1 MPRFGFSTSDALS
14 GSANLGVKNLTSLPL
29 VIFQLLFVG
38 ETPNPKSQT
47 EKTEHFKMAIYH
59 MSVKPVSRS
68 KGRSST
74 AAAAYRAACV
84 IEDKRTGE
92 KHDYTKKEGVK
103 HTEIITPLGVNIPT
117 RSELWNAAEA
127 AEKRK
132 DGCTAREYEVNL
144 PYELNE
150 QQRTELA
157 QDFCRQL
164 AKIHG
169 IAVDLCIHE
178 PTDKEVKA
186 GADPRNHHAHIL
198 TTTRKITND
207 GLTDKADIE
216 KAGRKRKDDLKA
228 TRNLWADTANKHL
241 KKAGL
246 ENRIDSRSLKDQGSS
261 LKPTIKMG
269 KTATQ
274 MERDPIYTPKGKT
287 PRPKYQTRKGDI
299 NRAIRADNERIKT
312 LEAEIADTK
321 ALLEKEAKLIKT
333 DAPLV
338 KIGAFAN
345 DIFIALHKEH
355 DNILNFDKDKQA
367 QRIKDTRDNF
377 LTDANQLTDILDKNL
392 DSSKLSADELSDV
405 KTALESVFK
414 LTSNV
419 DSATT
424 FSDYNSAKASQDS
437 LLAIQ
442 NSHSKCQ
449 QQIERIEQPQAVA
462 ESPQIRRP
470 R

>member
-1 MPRFGFSTSDALS
+1 
-14 GSANLGVKNLTSLPL
+14 
-29 VIFQLLFVG
+29 
-38 ETPNPKSQT
+38 
-47 EKTEHFKMAIYH
+47 MAIYH
-59 MSVKPVSRS
+59 MSVKPVQRS

-84 IEDKRTGE
+84 IEDKRTGLE
-92 KHDYTKKEGVK
+92 HDYTKKEGVK
-103 HTEIITPLGVNIPT
+103 HTEIITPDGVNIPT
-117 RSELWNAAEA
+117 RSDLWNAAEA

-169 IAVDLCIHE
+169 IAVDLCIHK

-228 TRNLWADTANKHL
+228 TREMWATTANKHL
-241 KKAGL
+241 EMAGVDV
-246 ENRIDSRSLKDQGSS
+246 RIDARSLKDQGSS

-269 KTATQ
+269 KVATQ
-274 MERDPIYTPKGKT
+274 MEREPLYTKKGEV
-287 PRPKYQTRKGDI
+287 PRPKYNTKKGDI

-312 LEAEIADTK
+312 LESEISDMK
-321 ALLEKEAKLIKT
+321 YALEQKNKEAQLIKT

-345 DIFIALHKEH
+345 DIFIALHKDH
-355 DNILNFDKDKQA
+355 DDIMNFDKDKQA
-367 QRIKDTRDNF
+367 QRIEYMREDFLSATDK
-377 LTDANQLTDILDKNL
+377 LTDMLDKNL

-419 DSATT
+419 DNTTT

-449 QQIERIEQPQAVA
+449 QQIERIEQTQAVA

-470 R
+470 

>member
-1 MPRFGFSTSDALS
+1 
-14 GSANLGVKNLTSLPL
+14 
-29 VIFQLLFVG
+29 
-38 ETPNPKSQT
+38 
-47 EKTEHFKMAIYH
+47 

-74 AAAAYRAACV
+74 AAAAYRAGCV
-84 IEDKRTGE
+84 IEDKRTGLE
-92 KHDYTKKEGVK
+92 HDYTKKEGVK
-103 HTEIITPLGVNIPT
+103 HTEIITPEGVNIPT
-117 RSELWNAAEA
+117 RSELWNMAEA
-127 AEKRK
+127 KEKRK

-144 PYELNE
+144 PHELNE

-157 QDFCRQL
+157 QDFCKQL
-164 AKIHG
+164 AEIHG

-178 PTDKEVKA
+178 PNEREIKA

-207 GLTDKADIE
+207 GLDGKADIE
-216 KAGRKRKDDLKA
+216 KAGRERKVDLKN
-228 TRNLWADTANKHL
+228 TRQLWADTANKHL
-241 KKAGL
+241 KNAGL

-269 KTATQ
+269 KVATQ
-274 MERDPIYTPKGKT
+274 MERDPTHTPIGKA

-299 NRAIRADNERIKT
+299 NRAIRADNKEIQR
-312 LEAEIADTK
+312 LETEIADTK

-333 DAPLV
+333 NPPDV

-355 DNILNFDKDKQA
+355 DDILNFDKDKQA
-367 QRIKDTRDNF
+367 QRIEDTRENF
-377 LTDANQLTDILDKNL
+377 LTMTDKLTDILDKDL

-419 DSATT
+419 DNAAT
-424 FSDYNSAKASQDS
+424 FSDYNSARASQNS
-437 LLAIQ
+437 LSAIQ
-442 NSHSKCQ
+442 DSYSKCE
-449 QQIERIEQPQAVA
+449 QQIERAEKVQPIIAERLQA
-462 ESPQIRRP
+462 RRP
-470 R
+470 

>member
-1 MPRFGFSTSDALS
+1 MVIFSTPVRW
-14 GSANLGVKNLTSLPL
+14 G
-29 VIFQLLFVG
+29 
-38 ETPNPKSQT
+38 NPKPQKPNRQNGNT
-47 EKTEHFKMAIYH
+47 EMAIYH
-59 MSVKPVSRS
+59 MSVKPVQRS

-74 AAAAYRAACV
+74 AAAAYRAAC
-84 IEDKRTGE
+84 IIKDKRTGLE
-92 KHDYTKKEGVK
+92 HDYTKKEGVK
-103 HTEIITPLGVNIPT
+103 HTEIITPLGVNIPS

-144 PYELNE
+144 PHELNE

-164 AKIHG
+164 AKTHG

-178 PTDKEVKA
+178 PTEREIKA
-186 GADPRNHHAHIL
+186 GADARNHHAHIL
-198 TTTRKITND
+198 TTTRKITNE

-216 KAGRKRKDDLKA
+216 KSGRKRKDDLKA
-228 TRNLWADTANKHL
+228 TRELWATTANKHL

-246 ENRIDSRSLKDQGSS
+246 DERIDARSLKDQGSS

-274 MERDPIYTPKGKT
+274 MEREPTYTPKGET
-287 PRPKYQTRKGDI
+287 PRPKYRTRKGDI

-333 DAPLV
+333 DVPVV

-377 LTDANQLTDILDKNL
+377 LTDANQLTSILDKNL

-414 LTSNV
+414 LTSNI
-419 DSATT
+419 DNATT

-437 LLAIQ
+437 LSAIQ
-442 NSHSKCQ
+442 DSYSKCQ
-449 QQIERIEQPQAVA
+449 QQIERIEQTRPMIA
-462 ESPQIRRP
+462 ESSQVMRP

>member
-1 MPRFGFSTSDALS
+1 
-14 GSANLGVKNLTSLPL
+14 
-29 VIFQLLFVG
+29 
-38 ETPNPKSQT
+38 
-47 EKTEHFKMAIYH
+47 

-84 IEDKRTGE
+84 IKDERTGLE
-92 KHDYTKKEGVK
+92 HDYTKKEGVK
-103 HTEIITPLGVNIPT
+103 HTEIITPEGVNIPT
-117 RSELWNAAEA
+117 RSDLWNAAEA

-157 QDFCRQL
+157 QDFCKQL
-164 AKIHG
+164 AKMHG

-178 PTDKEVKA
+178 PNEREIKA

-216 KAGRKRKDDLKA
+216 KAGRKRKDDLKN
-228 TRNLWADTANKHL
+228 TRQLWADTTNHHL
-241 KKAGL
+241 KRAGVDV
-246 ENRIDSRSLKDQGSS
+246 RIDARSLKDQGSS

-269 KTATQ
+269 KVATQ
-274 MERDPIYTPKGKT
+274 MEREPTHTPKDKA
-287 PRPKYQTRKGDI
+287 PRPKYKTLKGDI
-299 NRAIRADNERIKT
+299 NRAIRADNKEIQQ

-333 DAPLV
+333 DVPIV
-338 KIGAFAN
+338 KIGSYAN
-345 DIFIALHKEH
+345 TLFIGLHKEH
-355 DNILNFDKDKQA
+355 DDILNFDKDKQA
-367 QRIKDTRDNF
+367 QRIKDTRENF
-377 LTDANQLTDILDKNL
+377 LTIADKLTDILDKDL
-392 DSSKLSADELSDV
+392 DSSKFSADELNDV
-405 KTALESVFK
+405 KTALESVFN
-414 LTSNV
+414 LTLNV
-419 DSATT
+419 DRAEPTPSA
-424 FSDYNSAKASQDS
+424 DAHKANQDS
-437 LLAIQ
+437 LYYMKDVYT
-442 NSHSKCQ
+442 KCE
-449 QQIERIEQPQAVA
+449 QQIERIEQPREMLA
-462 ESPQIRRP
+462 ESSQFMRP

>member
-1 MPRFGFSTSDALS
+1 
-14 GSANLGVKNLTSLPL
+14 
-29 VIFQLLFVG
+29 
-38 ETPNPKSQT
+38 
-47 EKTEHFKMAIYH
+47 

-74 AAAAYRAACV
+74 AAAAYRAGCE
-84 IEDKRTGE
+84 IKDDRTGL

-103 HTEIITPLGVNIPT
+103 HTEIITPDGVNIPT

-144 PYELNE
+144 PHELNE

-157 QDFCRQL
+157 QDFCKQL
-164 AKIHG
+164 AKTHG

-198 TTTRKITND
+198 TTTRKITNN

-216 KAGRKRKDDLKA
+216 KSGRKRKDDLKA
-228 TRNLWADTANKHL
+228 TREMWATTANEHL

-246 ENRIDSRSLKDQGSS
+246 ENRIDSRSLKDQGSA
-261 LKPTIKMG
+261 LIPTIKMG
-269 KTATQ
+269 KVATQ
-274 MERDPIYTPKGKT
+274 MEREPTYTPKGEV
-287 PRPKYQTRKGDI
+287 PRPKYNTRKGDI
-299 NRAIRADNERIKT
+299 NRAIRADNEKIKA

-321 ALLEKEAKLIKT
+321 ALIEKEAKLIKT
-333 DAPLV
+333 DAPVV

-355 DNILNFDKDKQA
+355 DDILNFDKDKQA
-367 QRIKDTRDNF
+367 QRIKETRDNF
-377 LTDANQLTDILDKNL
+377 LMMTDKLTDILDKDL
-392 DSSKLSADELSDV
+392 DSSKLSADELNDV
-405 KTALESVFK
+405 KTVLESVFK

-419 DSATT
+419 DNAVP
-424 FSDYNSAKASQDS
+424 FSDYNSAKASQNS

-442 NSHSKCQ
+442 DSYSKCQ
-449 QQIERIEQPQAVA
+449 QQIERIEQPRAMLA
-462 ESPQIRRP
+462 ESSQFMRP

>member
-1 MPRFGFSTSDALS
+1 
-14 GSANLGVKNLTSLPL
+14 
-29 VIFQLLFVG
+29 
-38 ETPNPKSQT
+38 
-47 EKTEHFKMAIYH
+47 MAIYH

-84 IEDKRTGE
+84 IEDKRTGL

-103 HTEIITPLGVNIPT
+103 HTEIITPEGVNVPT

-144 PYELNE
+144 PYELSE
-150 QQRTELA
+150 QQRIELA
-157 QDFCRQL
+157 QDFCKQL

-169 IAVDLCIHE
+169 IAVDLCIHK

-186 GADPRNHHAHIL
+186 GADARNHHAHIL
-198 TTTRKITND
+198 TTTRKITNN

-228 TRNLWADTANKHL
+228 TREMWATTANKHL
-241 KKAGL
+241 EMAGVDV
-246 ENRIDSRSLKDQGSS
+246 RIDARSLKDQGSS

-274 MERDPIYTPKGKT
+274 MEREPTYTKKGEA
-287 PRPKYQTRKGDI
+287 PRPKYQTKKGDI

-312 LEAEIADTK
+312 LESEISDMK
-321 ALLEKEAKLIKT
+321 YALEQKDKEAQLIKT
-333 DAPLV
+333 DVPIV

-355 DNILNFDKDKQA
+355 DDIMNFDKDKQA
-367 QRIKDTRDNF
+367 QRIKDTRENF
-377 LTDANQLTDILDKNL
+377 LMMTDKLTDMLDKNL

-405 KTALESVFK
+405 KTVLESVFK

-419 DSATT
+419 DNATT

-437 LLAIQ
+437 LLAIK

-462 ESPQIRRP
+462 ESSQVMRP

>member
-1 MPRFGFSTSDALS
+1 
-14 GSANLGVKNLTSLPL
+14 
-29 VIFQLLFVG
+29 
-38 ETPNPKSQT
+38 
-47 EKTEHFKMAIYH
+47 
-59 MSVKPVSRS
+59 MSVKPVQRS

-74 AAAAYRAACV
+74 AAAAYRAACK
-84 IEDKRTGE
+84 IEDDRTGL

-103 HTEIITPLGVNIPT
+103 HTEIITPEGVNIPT
-117 RSELWNAAEA
+117 RSDLWNMAEA

-144 PYELNE
+144 PYELDE
-150 QQRTELA
+150 QQRIELA
-157 QDFCRQL
+157 QDFCKQL
-164 AKIHG
+164 AKTHG

-198 TTTRKITND
+198 TTTRKITNN

-216 KAGRKRKDDLKA
+216 KSGRKRKDDLKA
-228 TRNLWADTANKHL
+228 TRELWATTANEHL

-274 MERDPIYTPKGKT
+274 MEREPLYTPKGET
-287 PRPKYQTRKGDI
+287 PRPKYKTRKGDI

-333 DAPLV
+333 DVPIV

-419 DSATT
+419 DNAATY
-424 FSDYNSAKASQDS
+424 SDYNSAKASQNS
-437 LLAIQ
+437 LSAIQ
-442 NSHSKCQ
+442 DSYSKCQ
-449 QQIERIEQPQAVA
+449 QQIERIEQPRAVA
-462 ESPQIRRP
+462 ESPQIMRP